1 MKTFIDYPS
10 NYNELP
16 FSAQCYVGEQVFKT
30 TGENM
35 EEILSWVSR
44 NEGMGY
50 HDPMERRAAGMGVLL
65 SRAFHYTGTF
75 AFLTAAHW
83 LEDSNWHTEAAI
95 LYEMYERDKNSDIER
110 RAIIEHRQQMVELS
124 QAEFEYKEWKANP
137 Q

>member
-1 MKTFIDYPS
+1 MKPFIDYPA

-16 FSAQCYVGEQVFKT
+16 FSTQCYTYEKISKV

-35 EEILSWVSR
+35 EDILSWVSR

-50 HDPMERRAAGMGVLL
+50 DDPLERRAAGIGVLL
-65 SRAFHYTGTF
+65 SRAFHYTGTC

-95 LYEMYERDKNSDIER
+95 LFAMYDQDKNSDIDR
-110 RAIIEHRQQMVELS
+110 RAIAEHKRQMVELS
-124 QAEFEYKEWKANP
+124 QAEFEYREWKANP